1 MMSVEGIKR
10 KKYLDIA
17 KGVGIILVV
26 WAHAS
31 GPGSR
36 YINLFHMPMF
46 FFISGLLFNER
57 NSCEQFILNKIKSLY
72 IPFLTWNLIFYLIE
86 YSLSRSIE
94 NKEFNLD
101 SFLNVVFQIEVG
113 VNKSSFLG
121 ATWFLAALFWI
132 SIIYKCI
139 YVFLNK
145 YIKYTA
151 ACIVGVSLIS
161 TIVAINITIPYF
173 LSRTIICS
181 LFYSSG
187 FLLKQFMEN
196 IIRSQW
202 KIYFAVA
209 LFGIFLI
216 LNKDNFCN
224 MGQNIYTNKLS
235 FLMGAFIA
243 SISVILLS
251 HAMEEKMLR
260 VSDLFAFIGKNSMQV
275 VIWQFVAFIPLFFI
289 QCCIINNETLLTFVS
304 LIIRQHTYDIK
315 DIYWVLYF
323 ISGLF
328 LPIIFNQLLEGI
340 KAKNMLRFKREK

>member
-1 MMSVEGIKR
+1 MSVEETKR

-17 KGVGIILVV
+17 KGIGIILVV

-57 NSCEQFILNKIKSLY
+57 NSCEQFIANKIKSLY

-86 YSLSRSIE
+86 YSLSRNIE

-101 SFLNVVFQIEVG
+101 SFLNVVFQIEAG

-151 ACIVGVSLIS
+151 TCIVGISLIS

-196 IIRSQW
+196 IIHSQW
-202 KIYFAVA
+202 KNYFAVA
-209 LFGIFLI
+209 LFLIFLL

-224 MGQNIYTNKLS
+224 MGQNVYANKLN
-235 FLMGAFIA
+235 FLIGAFIA
-243 SISVILLS
+243 SVSVILLS
-251 HAMEEKMLR
+251 YGMEEKMLR
-260 VSDLFAFIGKNSMQV
+260 VSDFFAFIGKNSMQV

-289 QCCIINNETLLTFVS
+289 QCCIINNETLVTFLS

-315 DIYWVLYF
+315 GIYWVLYF

-328 LPIIFNQLLEGI
+328 LPIIFKQLLGRI
-340 KAKNMLRFKREK
+340 KAKSILCFERKK